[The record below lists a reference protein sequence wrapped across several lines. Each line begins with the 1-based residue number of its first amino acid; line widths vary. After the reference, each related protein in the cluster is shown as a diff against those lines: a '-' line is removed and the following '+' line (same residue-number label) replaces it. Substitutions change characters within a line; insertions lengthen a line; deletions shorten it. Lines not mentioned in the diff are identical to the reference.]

1 MRLDEYRS
9 NITSQFGE
17 NGILAYLISAF
28 PNIPKTCLEVGASD
42 GVENSNTYPLWK
54 NGGWKALLIEAG
66 RDQFL
71 ALNRNTDHCDAVL
84 IRETIEPT
92 GSRSLDAL
100 AKQSRFPAVGVC
112 SIDIDSCD
120 YWIFAHMQARPAIV
134 IIECNPDFPI
144 LVAYHDPE
152 GPSLLRHSARA
163 VAELGAKKGY
173 RAIACTGPNVILM
186 REDIIAT
193 NPDAVPNVPLF
204 ALEDTAYTASRSRWI
219 VGAKPFTYQPVYKRR
234 PNLAVRTYFG
244 LRAAGLSARAWLKGR
259 GGSLGAISETHRKHI
274 EAHGLRL

>member
-42 GVENSNTYPLWK
+42 GIENSNTNPLWT
-54 NGGWKALLIEAG
+54 NGWKALLIEAG
-66 RDQFL
+66 QDQFL

-84 IRETIEPT
+84 IREVIEPT

-100 AKQSRFPAVGVC
+100 AKQSRFPTIGVC

-144 LVAYHDPE
+144 LVSYHDPE

-186 REDIIAT
+186 RGYHC
-193 NPDAVPNVPLF
+193 N
-204 ALEDTAYTASRSRWI
+204 
-219 VGAKPFTYQPVYKRR
+219 QPGCGPQRA
-234 PNLAVRTYFG
+234 AVR
-244 LRAAGLSARAWLKGR
+244 AGGYGIHGQPLTLDR
-259 GGSLGAISETHRKHI
+259 GG
-274 EAHGLRL
+274 EAFYLPARLQASA